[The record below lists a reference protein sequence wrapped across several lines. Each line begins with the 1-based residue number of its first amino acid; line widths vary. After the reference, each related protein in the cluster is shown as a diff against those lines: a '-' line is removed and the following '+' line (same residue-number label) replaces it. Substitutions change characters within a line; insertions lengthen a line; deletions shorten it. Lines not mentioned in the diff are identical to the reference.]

1 MLIGMTP
8 AEALR
13 LIQGYAAAGRVEF
26 TEHAAQRM
34 RERGAQRADVLRGIA
49 TATTAAPQPG
59 RGTWR
64 LDGVDLDG
72 DALTVACALREGVV
86 VVTVF

>member
-1 MLIGMTP
+1 MSP

-34 RERGAQRADVLRGIA
+34 RQRRARRDDVLRGIA
-49 TATTAAPQPG
+49 TATAAAPQPD

-72 DALTVACALREGVV
+72 DALTTVCALRDGVL
-86 VVTVF
+86 VVTVY